1 MNVTR
6 AHKIETAKPTM
17 KKIGKTS
24 SGTIIVEM
32 STETF
37 HALSQLQATPP
48 PAENPQSQT
57 AKTAN
62 PENLA
67 FVKKRILKSK
77 PKTKAGLTR
86 FIAAMFQFK
95 GGIPEQE
102 IQTTIKNLQK
112 EKTLAIDENNQ
123 VTYKKA

>member
-1 MNVTR
+1 
-6 AHKIETAKPTM
+6 M
-17 KKIGKTS
+17 KKIGKTN

-32 STETF
+32 STDEF
-37 HALSQLQATPP
+37 HALSQLQSPTNPA
-48 PAENPQSQT
+48 AENLQPKT

-67 FVKKRILKSK
+67 SGFRQNFVKNRILKLK
-77 PKTKAGLTR
+77 PKKKAGLIR
-86 FIAAMFQFK
+86 SIAAMFQFK

-102 IQTTIKNLQK
+102 IQTIIKNLQK

-123 VTYKKA
+123 VAYKKV

>member
-1 MNVTR
+1 
-6 AHKIETAKPTM
+6 M
-17 KKIGKTS
+17 KKIGETS

-32 STETF
+32 SAETF
-37 HALSQLQATPP
+37 HALSQLQAPP
-48 PAENPQSQT
+48 TPAENPQSPI
-57 AKTAN
+57 AKTVN

-77 PKTKAGLTR
+77 PKKKAGLIR

-102 IQTTIKNLQK
+102 IQTIIKNLQK
-112 EKTLAIDENNQ
+112 EKTLTIDENNQ
-123 VTYKKA
+123 VAYKES